1 MTTTLCSGQQQSFRP
16 FGLSAAQRSYMP
28 DSLRELDSQRRNNKS
43 ETFVTLHPSLS
54 LTTSPSNHLG
64 MFYHCGFTLG
74 LHLPGILFFFLIVAF
89 VNFDS
94 FQPRYTCEFL
104 NYRLSFNCSYL
115 IYFPFLY

>member
-74 LHLPGILFFFLIVAF
+74 LYIYLGFFSSFLLLPSLTSTVFNHGTLVNSLIIGYHLTAL
-89 VNFDS
+89 
-94 FQPRYTCEFL
+94 T
-104 NYRLSFNCSYL
+104 
-115 IYFPFLY
+115 

>member
-16 FGLSAAQRSYMP
+16 FGLSVAQRSYMP

-74 LHLPGILFFFLIVAF
+74 LHLSGILFFFLIVAF
-89 VNFDS
+89 IIIIPTSTVFNHGTFVNS
-94 FQPRYTCEFL
+94 
-104 NYRLSFNCSYL
+104 L
-115 IYFPFLY
+115 IIGYHLTSLT